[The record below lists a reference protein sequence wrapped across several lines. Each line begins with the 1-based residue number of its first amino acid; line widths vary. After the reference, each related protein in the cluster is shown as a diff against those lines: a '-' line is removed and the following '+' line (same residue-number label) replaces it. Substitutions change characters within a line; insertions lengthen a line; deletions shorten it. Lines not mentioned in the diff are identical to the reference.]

1 MRGDNL
7 KVLFCLLLLSSSQI
21 LFAQQAVLSEKEID
35 SAIQYGTSRKG
46 KNTGLQLI
54 DKGKQFL
61 RVISDKPIEVS
72 SGFSITLYTPYSWV
86 SQMASDAAK
95 EYRKFTKENVDEG
108 MLLPILRIV
117 VQADKPG
124 GDSNKDVTSVQ
135 HVVIRDEARTDVVQ
149 PVHKES
155 FGEAEKDVWEEDHG
169 GLIAFFELEDLAR
182 IRALSKDQEFF
193 VTVIGE
199 NDKEK
204 NFKIKKKFFEKL
216 H

>member
-7 KVLFCLLLLSSSQI
+7 KFLFLLLLFSFP
-21 LFAQQAVLSEKEID
+21 LFAQQAVLSEKEIT

-95 EYRKFTKENVDEG
+95 EYKKFTKENVDEG
-108 MLLPILRIV
+108 MLLPILRVV
-117 VQADKPG
+117 VQADKPE
-124 GDSNKDVTSVQ
+124 GDSNKGVTSVE

-149 PVHKES
+149 PVHKEL
-155 FGEAEKDVWEEDHG
+155 FGEDGEENVWEEEYG
-169 GLIAFFELEDLAR
+169 GLIAFFQLEDLAR